1 MHYEYSR
8 DKYFIRILEVSYNFL
23 LYFIPIRITAGGYH
37 AKSYHCCFLLTNSIA
52 IVCGVVS
59 KYFPHLVGVK
69 SVAWITVMFLIW
81 HIWRNAPIVFQKYRL
96 SVERINQNR
105 RYAHNILII
114 EIITL
119 LVIDIFLCDS
129 MFYMAVIT
137 TYVVTIMFI
146 IARKEK

>member
-1 MHYEYSR
+1 M
-8 DKYFIRILEVSYNFL
+8 
-23 LYFIPIRITAGGYH
+23 
-37 AKSYHCCFLLTNSIA
+37 
-52 IVCGVVS
+52 
-59 KYFPHLVGVK
+59 
-69 SVAWITVMFLIW
+69 AWITVMFLIW